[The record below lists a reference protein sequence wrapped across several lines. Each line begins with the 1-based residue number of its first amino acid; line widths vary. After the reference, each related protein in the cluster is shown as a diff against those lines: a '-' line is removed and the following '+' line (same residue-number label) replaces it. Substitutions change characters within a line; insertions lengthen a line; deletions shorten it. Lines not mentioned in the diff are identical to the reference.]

1 MTWLLPA
8 VAGVILLVVTVVVLR
23 RRFATVMVDGDSM
36 LPAFRAGD
44 RVLVRRASLAS
55 LRTGQV
61 VVVQRPHRDGTW
73 SKRQPGSLGGS
84 EWMIKRVAG
93 LPGDPL
99 PPGCS
104 FKLPDVS
111 TKLVPPGTLVVLGD
125 NARISHDS
133 RQIGPFPGDRLLGV
147 ALRRVG

>member
-1 MTWLLPA
+1 VNWILPVAAGAALLA
-8 VAGVILLVVTVVVLR
+8 VTVLLLR

-61 VVVQRPHRDGTW
+61 VVVERPHRDGTW
-73 SKRQPGSLGGS
+73 PKRQSGSLGGS
-84 EWMIKRVAG
+84 QWMIKRVAG

-99 PPGCS
+99 PPGCC
-104 FKLPDVS
+104 FRLPDVS
-111 TKLVPPGTLVVLGD
+111 AKLVPPGTLVVLGD